1 MCVFVY
7 VCTYNVHCTYVRVC
21 VYVHVCVY
29 VCVCVCVCVR
39 VYVGGGGEGGV
50 LLQVFRLPELFQST
64 LLPGTPECT
73 STFNRG
79 TLPHNNTLAITVPI
93 ILFSTFI
100 YNTNTY
106 TCLL

>member
-1 MCVFVY
+1 MCMCV
-7 VCTYNVHCTYVRVC
+7 C
-21 VYVHVCVY
+21 
-29 VCVCVCVCVR
+29 
-39 VYVGGGGEGGV
+39 VYVGGGGGGGRGGV

-73 STFNRG
+73 STFNRE